1 MKEKSTFD
9 FWYAVNNTEIV
20 LMPSHHLETFGTTM
34 LSYHLIT
41 ELMDTVNQTRVREG
55 RLQANRPQIITPSA
69 YSKTVLEGFG
79 EEARNY
85 IDWLKEHEKDIHIL
99 QYGYTLKKE
108 VFTESIISE
117 NIKVVTERVQNQVKE
132 RNDPFG
138 AVLVGVDDP
147 WDVCLIKL
155 FWEVIQFSAG
165 TNIREMKRQRMFE
178 EESGIPRG
186 VRKEIDEAF
195 LATSRDPALIKHL
208 GKKLQDYGLFEQYQD
223 RFFALVKASK
233 Q

>member
-34 LSYHLIT
+34 LSYHLIS
-41 ELMDTVNQTRVREG
+41 ELMDTTNQTRVREG
-55 RLQANRPQIITPSA
+55 RLQAHRPQIITPTA
-69 YSKTVLEGFG
+69 YSKTILDGFG

-85 IDWLKEHEKDIHIL
+85 VDWLKEHEKEVHIL

-108 VFTESIISE
+108 VFNESIISE
-117 NIKVVTERVQNQVKE
+117 NIKAVSERVRNEVKE
-132 RNDPFG
+132 KNDPFG

-147 WDVCLIKL
+147 WDVCLVKL

-178 EESGIPRG
+178 DESGIPRG
-186 VRKEIDEAF
+186 LRKEIDEAF
-195 LATSRDPALIKHL
+195 LATSRDSSLIKHL
-208 GKKLQDYGLFEQYQD
+208 GKKLQNYGLFEQYQD